1 MDHAGALG
9 HGADADGAAGQLH
22 LIGHFLADRVG
33 GHDGPR
39 GVRALVLAQLRDD
52 AAHAVQDLLHREL
65 LADDAGGA
73 DKDLVLAQ
81 VQQLLRL
88 GLHPLGVLDALG
100 AGGGVGVSAVDD
112 HSAGLALL
120 QDLTVQNDRSGAE
133 FIGGEH
139 GRAGSGLLRIDDGHV
154 GLLALPALHAHIAG
168 ARQKALGSGN
178 AAALDQFI
186 CHKCPSFLPSRPD
199 GLFSQDV

>member
-1 MDHAGALG
+1 MDHTGALG
-9 HGADADGAAGQLH
+9 HGADADSAAGQLH
-22 LIGHFLADRVG
+22 LIGHFLADRVS

-65 LADDAGGA
+65 LADNAGGA

-88 GLHPLGVLDALG
+88 GLHPLGILDTLG
-100 AGGGVGVSAVDD
+100 ASGGVGVAAVDD
-112 HSAGLALL
+112 HGAGLTLL

-139 GRAGSGLLRIDDGHV
+139 GRAGSGLLRINDGHV
-154 GLLALPALHAHIAG
+154 RLLTLPALYAHIAG
-168 ARQKALGSGN
+168 SCQKALGCGN

-199 GLFSQDV
+199 GQFSQGD